1 MNSAIHSIMLSANY
15 PLRYLCFALFMQFRA
30 KENFMPTISFI
41 QPKGGAGKSTS
52 ALILA
57 AELAKGAQVIV
68 IDADPQR
75 AHSQMDQPGQ
85 GGW

>member
-1 MNSAIHSIMLSANY
+1 
-15 PLRYLCFALFMQFRA
+15 
-30 KENFMPTISFI
+30 MPTISFI

-68 IDADPQR
+68 IDADPN
-75 AHSQMDQPGQ
+75 AQMGQPGQ
-85 GGW
+85 RSR